1 MTAGL
6 VILYTY
12 PIIDNKKG
20 EIVFAGQNFYDADF
34 LRGRLFTRQ
43 TFTRH
48 ANATRSSKFKLL
60 RMRSA
65 SELTYRECCCRR

>member
-20 EIVFAGQNFYDADF
+20 ETVFAGQNFYDADF

-43 TFTRH
+43 TFYK
-48 ANATRSSKFKLL
+48 ADFYEA
-60 RMRSA
+60 
-65 SELTYRECCCRR
+65 C